1 MDWKSNVRY
10 SEEWNVVITNEGVVA
25 VVAHEDL
32 GDLQKR
38 ITLVFQAKI
47 EMSEAQSV
55 SDSLGRAG
63 YMSVTCR
70 IKAGESGGA
79 G

>member
-1 MDWKSNVRY
+1 VRD
-10 SEEWNVVITNEGVVA
+10 SEEWSVVITKEGVVA

-38 ITLVFQAKI
+38 ITLVFQAKM
-47 EMSEAQSV
+47 EMAEAQRV

-63 YMSVTCR
+63 YMSATCR
-70 IKAGESGGA
+70 IKARESDGVG
-79 G
+79 

>member
-1 MDWKSNVRY
+1 MDWKSNVRDLG
-10 SEEWNVVITNEGVVA
+10 EWSVVITKEGVVA
-25 VVAHEDL
+25 VVAREDL

-47 EMSEAQSV
+47 EMSEAQRV

-63 YMSVTCR
+63 LCPRPV
-70 IKAGESGGA
+70 E
-79 G
+79 